1 MLPCV
6 SLSSHKRVAQE
17 NTKSTVLWRTLLPHC
32 HLLQRK
38 SNEGDGIRTLNT
50 QIKLALL
57 LKTRKNHPKKPKQT
71 TKKKS
76 MLDQRFVPM
85 HDGSLSEA
93 LLLLLVSSFVFLKVY
108 TTLHVSEIIHY
119 SVAVLG
125 VVQRMEQC

>member
-6 SLSSHKRVAQE
+6 SLSFHKRVAQE

-57 LKTRKNHPKKPKQT
+57 LKTRKKPPKKTQT
-71 TKKKS
+71 NNKK
-76 MLDQRFVPM
+76 
-85 HDGSLSEA
+85 
-93 LLLLLVSSFVFLKVY
+93 
-108 TTLHVSEIIHY
+108 EIN
-119 SVAVLG
+119 A
-125 VVQRMEQC
+125 